1 MVYHYGWTAYSKVL
15 QWDIILVHGQNF
27 LFIRAISEKETNK
40 QNINICMKNNFT
52 RKKKYSFLPFFI
64 MKHLYYIIPTATD
77 PRRWNNNFTKKKKW
91 HFKIFNGRKN
101 IYISMLYLVLCLAPT
116 ISSFL
121 IHTSHKHILT
131 NWMIIGTHIISCW
144 PRRSRTISQ

>member
-15 QWDIILVHGQNF
+15 QWDITLVHGQNF

-52 RKKKYSFLPFFI
+52 RKKNTHFYLFLLWNI
-64 MKHLYYIIPTATD
+64 YMIPTATD

-131 NWMIIGTHIISCW
+131 NWMIIGTYIISCW

>member
-15 QWDIILVHGQNF
+15 QWDITLVHGQNF

-52 RKKKYSFLPFFI
+52 RKKNTHFYLFLLWNI
-64 MKHLYYIIPTATD
+64 YMIPTATD

>member
-15 QWDIILVHGQNF
+15 QWDITLVHGQNF

-52 RKKKYSFLPFFI
+52 RKNTHFFLFLLWNI
-64 MKHLYYIIPTATD
+64 YIILSLPLLTPEDGITIS
-77 PRRWNNNFTKKKKW
+77 RKKKKW

-131 NWMIIGTHIISCW
+131 NWMIIGTYIISCW